1 VPSGLPAV
9 ARSRVSLFAMVLAV
23 LLLAA
28 DGISAKADGYRHLS
42 LEGALVKWRQGGRDL
57 PVRLTYALARKDS
70 FDGEAI
76 NCRRVGSLGPLL
88 DHSELAEKDFRE
100 SLLQAL
106 RRWEKVTNLVFAET
120 DDEDAANL
128 LIGRQL
134 EPRGIAFANLTL
146 SDEMVGRHRLIERS
160 RVCLNPLRKWKI
172 GFDGDLA
179 IYDLVHT
186 MTHEVGHAIGL
197 DHPRGRDHVMSF
209 QYRETR
215 DGLSTGDVVGVQ
227 RIYGRPVAH
236 GIRRWA
242 VDVRLGATR

>member
-1 VPSGLPAV
+1 MSSALPAG
-9 ARSRVSLFAMVLAV
+9 ARRWTFWLALVLAMLGPAAGGV
-23 LLLAA
+23 L
-28 DGISAKADGYRHLS
+28 AKTDGYRHLS
-42 LEGALVKWRQGGRDL
+42 LEGALVKWRQGGPDV
-57 PVRLTYALARKDS
+57 PVRLTYALAKKDT
-70 FDGEAI
+70 FDDEAI
-76 NCRRVGSLGPLL
+76 NCRRVGPLEPLL
-88 DHSELAEKDFRE
+88 AHSQIAEKDFRQ

-106 RRWEKVTNLVFAET
+106 RRWEEVTNLVFVET
-120 DDEDAANL
+120 DDEDAANV

-146 SDEMVGRHRLIERS
+146 SDETEGGHRLIERS
-160 RVCLNPLRKWKI
+160 RVCLNPLRRWKI

-197 DHPRGRDHVMSF
+197 DHPSGRNHVMSF

-215 DGLSTGDVVGVQ
+215 DGLSIGDVVGVQ
-227 RIYGRPVAH
+227 RIYGRPVKH

-242 VDVRLGATR
+242 VDMRLGSTR